1 MLHPTLDVPPTVIE
15 NRPARL
21 LVVDD
26 DPVTRAR
33 LEAYFANEGY
43 EVLAASNGEDMWR
56 ILHSEPIDVVLLD
69 VGLPGKDGLELAR
82 ELRAHDE
89 RLGIILVTGRSD
101 DIDKIVGLESGA
113 DDYVTKPFNSRELLA
128 RVKIVLRG
136 NRNRPATQES
146 SAYRFGRWTLDIGHR
161 RLVASDGSRESLT
174 RGEFE
179 LLASFLRRPGVVLS
193 RDRLMQTVSHR
204 AWDPNDRTID
214 VLISRLRD
222 KLEDD
227 PKAPELI
234 VTVRG
239 EGYLFAGDVTSV

>member
-1 MLHPTLDVPPTVIE
+1 MIE
-15 NRPARL
+15 NRPSL

-33 LEAYFANEGY
+33 LEAYFSEAGY
-43 EVLAASNGEDMWR
+43 DMRAVDNGEKMWDVLR
-56 ILHSEPIDVVLLD
+56 AQHIDVVLLD

-82 ELRAHDE
+82 ELRVHDE
-89 RLGIILVTGRSD
+89 RLGVILVTGRSD

-136 NRNRPATQES
+136 KRNRAPVQEH
-146 SAYRFGRWTLDIGHR
+146 AEYRFGNWTINLAQR
-161 RLVASDGSRESLT
+161 RVVSHDGRRENLT

-179 LLASFLRRPGVVLS
+179 LLVSLVRRPGVVLS
-193 RDRLMQTVSHR
+193 RDRLMQNVSHR
-204 AWDPNDRTID
+204 AWDPGDRTID
-214 VLISRLRD
+214 VLISRLRE
-222 KLEDD
+222 KLEAD
-227 PKAPELI
+227 PKNPELI

-239 EGYLFAGDVTSV
+239 EGYLLAAEVTPL